1 MNNKR
6 MLIGANIADL
16 HFGAFNP
23 KEQYE
28 TLKTQFVDVIEQIPV
43 LDYILIAGDIYDH
56 KLMGNS
62 DALYYASILIENIVR
77 L

>member
-1 MNNKR
+1 MNNEQ

-28 TLKTQFVDVIEQIPV
+28 TLKTQFIDIIAQFKK
-43 LDYILIAGDIYDH
+43 LDYILIAGDIYHH
-56 KLMGNS
+56 KLIS
-62 DALYYASILIENIVR
+62 LLY
-77 L
+77 